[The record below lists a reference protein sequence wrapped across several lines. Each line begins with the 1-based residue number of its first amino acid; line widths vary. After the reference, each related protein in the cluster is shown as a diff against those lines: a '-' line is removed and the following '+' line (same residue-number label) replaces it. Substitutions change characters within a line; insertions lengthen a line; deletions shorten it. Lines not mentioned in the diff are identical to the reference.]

1 MPLLE
6 QAVQISG
13 EHMLEAMGDVK
24 VCIVDDGNV
33 RDGAGRG
40 TSSLLLVPVQLLL
53 AASHIK
59 LL

>member
-1 MPLLE
+1 
-6 QAVQISG
+6 
-13 EHMLEAMGDVK
+13 MLEAMGDVK